1 MMRRILIG
9 GVIILIGAGA
19 AYGWW
24 HHVHA
29 AVVAVPPPTA
39 EVKHGDVIQAVA
51 SSGKVVSNRDVDI
64 GCKASG
70 PVVNLPVDI
79 SQEVKAGDLLVQLDT
94 VDEERAVKS
103 AEVNVEASQAKLEQT
118 KQNLAIAIQNLTTA
132 RAKAQ
137 STLASTK
144 IREANIHAKAER
156 LKTLYDQK
164 LASREDYESAQT
176 DAASAAAD
184 LQAAQISLDD
194 LKVQELTIEVEK
206 QDVKLSEA
214 QLGTDQL
221 ALEDAK
227 QRLLD
232 TTVISPMDGTVS
244 ALNVQVGKMVSSAI
258 SVVGG
263 TAVLTLS
270 DLSHIFILATVDE
283 SLIGKVEKDQRVEAT
298 VDAYPDKIFAGKV
311 VRIAIKGVNTSN
323 VVTFEVKIE
332 MTSADKKLLRPEM
345 TASVKIVTAEVKNV
359 QMVPSTAVWRRSH
372 DAPTM
377 VTLVDA
383 SGNTS
388 DREVKM
394 GLNDGTNWE
403 VLSGLK
409 DGEKVET
416 QPVGGQGLWQGTSST
431 GDNRSSGNGK

>member
-1 MMRRILIG
+1 MMRRIIIG

-24 HHVHA
+24 HHAHA

-103 AEVNVEASQAKLEQT
+103 ADVNVQASQAKLEQT

-144 IREANIHAKAER
+144 IREANIRAKAER
-156 LKTLYDQK
+156 LKTLFDQK

-227 QRLLD
+227 QRLQD

-298 VDAYPDKIFAGKV
+298 VDAYPDKVFTGKV

-332 MTSADKKLLRPEM
+332 MTSADKQLLRPEM
-345 TASVKIVTAEVKNV
+345 TASVRIVTAEVKNV
-359 QMVPSTAVWRRSH
+359 QMVPSTAVWRHSH
-372 DAPTM
+372 DAPTV
-377 VTLVDA
+377 VTVVDA
-383 SGNTS
+383 SGSTS

-416 QPVGGQGLWQGTSST
+416 QPVGGQGLWQGTSSI